1 MIINCIII
9 EDEPLAL
16 DRAKEFVQKI
26 SFLKLLQT
34 FDNGLD
40 AISFLKREPV
50 DLIFL
55 DIQMDEFSGI
65 HLLESLIQ
73 RPAVI
78 IISAFNEYAVKG
90 FEFNV
95 TDYLLKPYTFER
107 FMQAAIKVYDHIK
120 SSKKDFRGFIFI
132 KTEYRLE
139 KVFLENILFIEGMR
153 VTNEV
158 PKTEAGLLFDAIMKK
173 YRGKVVFVDFWA
185 TWCAPCLAGIE
196 QMKPLKEEMADKDV
210 VFVYITYPGSP
221 KNTWDN
227 MIPGIKGEHY
237 RVSEE
242 EWRSISNLF
251 GITGIPHYTLVD
263 KSGVVV
269 NRHLM
274 QRSNEFVKLEIS
286 KYLVKPLKKSA
297 PATLPGRFFFLL

>member
-1 MIINCIII
+1 MIQYIQKKLSTPIVAEYLGLKNDALKNSI
-9 EDEPLAL
+9 ETM
-16 DRAKEFVQKI
+16 R
-26 SFLKLLQT
+26 
-34 FDNGLD
+34 N
-40 AISFLKREPV
+40 
-50 DLIFL
+50 
-55 DIQMDEFSGI
+55 
-65 HLLESLIQ
+65 
-73 RPAVI
+73 
-78 IISAFNEYAVKG
+78 
-90 FEFNV
+90 
-95 TDYLLKPYTFER
+95 KPGY
-107 FMQAAIKVYDHIK
+107 
-120 SSKKDFRGFIFI
+120 S
-132 KTEYRLE
+132 
-139 KVFLENILFIEGMR
+139 

-158 PKTEAGLLFDAIMKK
+158 PKAEAGLLFDAIMKK

-221 KNTWDN
+221 KSTWDN

-251 GITGIPHYTLVD
+251 SITGIPHYALVD
-263 KSGVVV
+263 KDGVVV

-286 KYLVKPLKKSA
+286 KYLK
-297 PATLPGRFFFLL
+297 